1 MKLMSTTTVSKGLV
15 TKSALVAAAVVM
27 GLSAPLGIAELAY
40 ADKWDDQMSVL
51 NAQMSQYQEQA
62 NALNAQANTLQA
74 QLDQITAQKNAIL
87 AQIDISQKQYD
98 SLLAQIADTKQKIAD
113 NKDALGQII
122 ADMYVDDSISPL
134 EMLASSNNIG
144 DYVDKQTQPE
154 QKDRRDQR
162 ASEKTRKEAEG
173 NEGYPRPADGPESTA
188 RSKRS

>member
-1 MKLMSTTTVSKGLV
+1 MSTTTVSKGLV

-144 DYVDKQTQPE
+144 DYVDKQTQRE
-154 QKDRRDQR
+154 AIQDSLSKKIDEINALQKKL
-162 ASEKTRKEAEG
+162 EKKQKKNG
-173 NEGYPRPADGPESTA
+173 
-188 RSKRS
+188 